1 MYKEMQDLPLKEI
14 RKLHLEKD
22 DVVLI
27 EEDPEHKMPR
37 VEAVNFYTRLKKE
50 CFPNNKLIILPSA
63 LKLKVTPRQQVFE
76 MIDKLKEV
84 LENEEV

>member
-1 MYKEMQDLPLKEI
+1 MQDLPLKEI

-22 DVVLI
+22 DIVLI

-37 VEAVNFYTRLKKE
+37 EQAVSFYKRLKEE

-63 LKLKVTPRQQVFE
+63 LKLKVTPRQRAFE
-76 MIDKLKEV
+76 MIDKLKEA
-84 LENEEV
+84 LENEEA